1 MDTNNNTTG
10 QKLVQDEPLGTND
23 LPALVAACNKKR
35 IRRIA
40 EPHIES
46 YTSNGQQYYRYR
58 RGSDQPIYLGTA
70 ESILAAIMEIMEKK
84 NVKR

>member
-10 QKLVQDEPLGTND
+10 LNLVQVDPLGTND
-23 LPALVAACNKKR
+23 LPVLVKACNKKR

-46 YTSNGQQYYRYR
+46 YVSSGQQYYRYR
-58 RGSDQPIYLGTA
+58 RGTDQPIYLGTA
-70 ESILAAIMEIMEKK
+70 ESILAAVMEKK
-84 NVKR
+84 NAKR